1 MQSENDSQVSNS
13 DCIQTT
19 VKNSKRKRKLSRP
32 KKVKKPRKDD
42 NNVQDTSREVSLQ
55 NSSVLSGLNRDIN
68 NGIIETI
75 E

>member
-1 MQSENDSQVSNS
+1 M
-13 DCIQTT
+13 
-19 VKNSKRKRKLSRP
+19 KNSKRKRKLSRP

-42 NNVQDTSREVSLQ
+42 DNVQDTSNEVSLQ

>member
-1 MQSENDSQVSNS
+1 M
-13 DCIQTT
+13 
-19 VKNSKRKRKLSRP
+19 KNSKRKRKLSRP

>member
-19 VKNSKRKRKLSRP
+19 VKSSKRKRKLSRP

-42 NNVQDTSREVSLQ
+42 DNVQDTSREVSLQ